1 MEDVVKLKKQLTRTR
16 VVVFILLTLCI
27 LFFVFAQIQT
37 IEAKKNMELA
47 NEHKVMADQ
56 ARVEAE
62 RQHMISIV
70 ARNDAEQQRILSE
83 EHAVKSGEK
92 HESVEQL
99 KKELEAQRK
108 IAEQQKELAIKNA
121 EMARRMEILAKQN
134 EMIAKNN
141 ELEARRVL
149 EECQKSKKQ

>member
-56 ARVEAE
+56 ARAEAE
-62 RQHMISIV
+62 RQHMISV
-70 ARNDAEQQRILSE
+70 EARDEAVQQRMLSE
-83 EHAVKSGEK
+83 EHVARSGEK
-92 HESVEQL
+92 PGIAEQL
-99 KKELEAQRK
+99 RKELEAQRK
-108 IAEQQKELAIKNA
+108 NTEQQKELAIKNA